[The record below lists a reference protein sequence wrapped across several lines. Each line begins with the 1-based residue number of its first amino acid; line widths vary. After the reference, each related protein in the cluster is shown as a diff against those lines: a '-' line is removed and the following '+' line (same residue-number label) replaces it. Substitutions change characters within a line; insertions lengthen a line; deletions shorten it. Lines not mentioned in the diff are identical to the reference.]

1 MPTALNFIGDDVNDV
16 NDNDGGGGDGDG
28 DGDGDD
34 IVDGGVGAGGDDDVN
49 LTDECTIVFL
59 LDIRDQKVE

>member
-28 DGDGDD
+28 DD
-34 IVDGGVGAGGDDDVN
+34 IVDVGVGAGGDNDVN

>member
-1 MPTALNFIGDDVNDV
+1 MVI
-16 NDNDGGGGDGDG
+16 
-28 DGDGDD
+28 GDGDD
-34 IVDGGVGAGGDDDVN
+34 IVDGGVGAGGDNDVN

>member
-28 DGDGDD
+28 DD
-34 IVDGGVGAGGDDDVN
+34 IVDGDVGAGGDNDVN